1 MKNIMVDMSATIIHH
16 GHVRILKKASQLG
29 KVIVALTSD
38 IEIQKKKGYK
48 AELTF
53 QQRKEILESIKYVYK
68 VIESPWLIDNDFL
81 VKNKIDYL
89 VHGSDNSNLV
99 SPKKVIIFNRTK
111 NISSSIL
118 RGKVLKAIYDI
129 YLNKG

>member
-1 MKNIMVDMSATIIHH
+1 MVDMSATIIHH

>member
-16 GHVRILKKASQLG
+16 GHVRLLKKASLLG

-38 IEIQKKKGYK
+38 SEIKKKKGYK
-48 AELTF
+48 PELTF
-53 QQRKEILESIKYVYK
+53 QQRKEILESIKYVFK
-68 VIESPWLIDNDFL
+68 VIESPWLIDDDFL
-81 VKNKIDYL
+81 VKNNIDYL
-89 VHGSDNSNLV
+89 VHGNDNSNLV
-99 SPKKVIIFNRTK
+99 SQKKVIIFNRTK

-118 RGKVLKAIYDI
+118 RGKVLRVVYDT